1 MTAYEEAVTYI
12 EGIVRFAEK
21 HSLSHTRAYLETLG
35 SPDRSFPVIH
45 VAGTNG
51 KGSVCAYLH
60 EVFGRAGLTSAL
72 FTSPHLVRHT
82 ERFRI
87 GDREVTEAEFVSA
100 YRRVRET
107 AEAMEERGYPHPSY
121 FEFLFLMGM
130 LLFAEA
136 GAEIAVLETGLGGRL
151 DATNVVEAPALTVI
165 TSVSMDH
172 MQYLGNTLP
181 EIAREK
187 AGIIKPGVPCVCGIE
202 DPSVK
207 AVIASRAGELGAPCC
222 FLEKEEVTVTERTD
236 SGLIVETSAGGDG
249 KERFFIAA
257 QAPYQAENAALAV
270 LALKVLA
277 HTGRIPAVTPDAVRE
292 GLAGMRWEGRME
304 EIRPGVFL
312 DGAHN
317 EDGIRRFAEGAALL
331 AGGRR
336 AVLLF
341 SAVSDK
347 AHAEMAKALAEAFR
361 PDAVIVTEA
370 GGKRKTGAGALQE
383 AFRGAGIT
391 QVRVIPSLQEA
402 LGCALELQ
410 EDGLVF
416 ICGSLY
422 LVGEIKEILG

>member
-1 MTAYEEAVTYI
+1 M
-12 EGIVRFAEK
+12 
-21 HSLSHTRAYLETLG
+21 
-35 SPDRSFPVIH
+35 
-45 VAGTNG
+45 
-51 KGSVCAYLH
+51 
-60 EVFGRAGLTSAL
+60 
-72 FTSPHLVRHT
+72 
-82 ERFRI
+82 
-87 GDREVTEAEFVSA
+87 
-100 YRRVRET
+100 
-107 AEAMEERGYPHPSY
+107 
-121 FEFLFLMGM
+121 
-130 LLFAEA
+130 
-136 GAEIAVLETGLGGRL
+136 
-151 DATNVVEAPALTVI
+151 
-165 TSVSMDH
+165 
-172 MQYLGNTLP
+172 
-181 EIAREK
+181 
-187 AGIIKPGVPCVCGIE
+187 
-202 DPSVK
+202 
-207 AVIASRAGELGAPCC
+207 
-222 FLEKEEVTVTERTD
+222 TERTD
-236 SGLIVETSAGGDG
+236 SGLIFETSAGGDG